1 MRMKNKQFIYPQ
13 RSDKVCIFL
22 FISLFF
28 FFSSAQA
35 DDDRRKELTTSVDDI
50 LSRNTNDRKKE
61 INGSVHDESGEP
73 IIGANIIELNAADN
87 NGTITDVEGKFELTV
102 GETSVIRISY
112 IGYLAQDIHTVGKTI
127 FNIVLQEDTR
137 TLDELVVTGYG
148 GTQLRSKSTN
158 SISKVDAKTFAKGVY
173 SNPAQALS
181 GAIPGVRVLQT
192 SGNPTATPNIV
203 LRGGTNFDGSG
214 APLIIVDGVVRPSL
228 SDINPN
234 DIESME
240 VMKDAGATA
249 IYGARANNGVV
260 LITTKTGK
268 SGTSSIDLNIRY
280 GLNYFNN
287 PYDFVNARDYLY
299 WQRTAYKTA
308 SQYFQRSTGE
318 WVGVTTMNSLKN
330 AVAYGTG
337 NSYWKR
343 DSNGNPIIGTPA
355 NGLVDNYAVWSP
367 MIYSEDL
374 SFLLNQGWETMIDP
388 VYGDKIIFKN
398 WDMVKANINSPAQ
411 SQDYNL
417 GFSGGNDKGHYYAN
431 IGYNRSEGLP
441 LDNIYNR
448 FTFTLNAD
456 YKIRTWLTSYSNIS
470 FQDARWRGL
479 PPTQTSESNYFS
491 RMLSA
496 PPTMQ
501 GYNSEGELLLG
512 QNSGDGNQAVNIN
525 QFIRRNNTNKFSYNQ
540 SFKID
545 FSKNLFFK
553 TSANWLYS
561 EGHYESFNKDYLQ
574 STNNMN
580 RTRNSS
586 ASFDRQ
592 LSILG
597 NAILNYS
604 NQIRLHSIE
613 GMLGS
618 EYYDD
623 YSLGLS
629 ASGSGAPTD
638 DFIDLAYTSSEQDKR
653 SIDSYHIRQR
663 ILSFFG
669 RMNYDYNTKYLLSAV
684 FRYDGYSKLMGNNKW
699 GFFPG
704 VSAGWVFHKESFI
717 EDLSDLIAL
726 SFGKLRT
733 SYGVNGNV
741 SGIDAYTLQGSYT
754 TPKYDGS
761 TGYLLGVIPNPYLQW
776 ERSNTFEVGADLSF
790 LSNKITTY
798 WTYYNRLTS
807 DKFSAI
813 PLPTS
818 SGISSI
824 TTNNGAIRNYGFE
837 GQVDYRVIDT
847 QDLKWIFS
855 INAAYNK
862 NIVEKLPENGLPRNR
877 QGGQEVY
884 TGNGNE
890 TIWVGGYQE
899 GLEPG
904 VIYAYKAEG
913 IYKSYDE
920 IPGNLTDISV
930 GYWGG
935 NSIPLYGPDKWAEL
949 SDADK
954 VKANGLA
961 AALPIQPGDV
971 KWKDVNGDGI
981 IDRFDQVKIGN
992 TTPRIVGGI
1001 NSYITYKNFTFSA
1014 RMDFGLG
1021 FYIIDYRTPWV
1032 LGNMQGTFSTIE
1044 EVKDTW
1050 TPDNLNATYPTYTWA
1065 DQLNKRNYDRASSMF
1080 AYRGDYLGFRELS
1093 LTYSLPKLL
1102 IERMKLTRL
1111 DLSITGQNLGYWTQ
1125 GNNIYSPEANSSNSG
1140 GYPLPRT
1147 IIFGLNLSF

>member
-1 MRMKNKQFIYPQ
+1 MKNKILFFL
-13 RSDKVCIFL
+13 SKWDKRYILL
-22 FISLFF
+22 FISLFL
-28 FFSSAQA
+28 FSFYNSVYAV
-35 DDDRRKELTTSVDDI
+35 DYKGENDVVNDSRKEITGYI
-50 LSRNTNDRKKE
+50 Y
-61 INGSVHDESGEP
+61 DENGEP
-73 IIGANIIELNAADN
+73 IIGANIVEKDVEIV
-87 NGTITDVEGKFELTV
+87 NGTITDSEGKFRLIVNENAT
-102 GETSVIRISY
+102 IRISY
-112 IGYLAQDIHTVGKTI
+112 IGYLPQEVNTAGRLSFKIILKEDSE
-127 FNIVLQEDTR
+127 VLE
-137 TLDELVVTGYG
+137 EVVVTGYG
-148 GTQLRSKSTN
+148 GSQLRSKSTN
-158 SISKVDAKTFAKGVY
+158 SISKVDTKTFAKGVY

-181 GAIPGVRVLQT
+181 GAIPGVRVSQT
-192 SGNPTATPNIV
+192 SGNPTATPKII

-214 APLIIVDGVVRPSL
+214 DPLIIVDGVVRSSL

-280 GLNYFNN
+280 GLNYLNI

-299 WQRTAYKTA
+299 WQRNAYKTA
-308 SQYFQRSTGE
+308 SQYFQSSSGD

-343 DSNGNPIIGTPA
+343 DANGNPIIGTPA

-367 MIYSEDL
+367 MLYSEDL
-374 SFLLNQGWETMIDP
+374 AFLLDQGWETMIDP
-388 VYGDKIIFKN
+388 VYGDKIIFRN
-398 WDMVKANINSPAQ
+398 WDMVKANINSPSQ

-417 GFSGGNDKGHYYAN
+417 GLSGGNDKGHYYAN
-431 IGYNRSEGLP
+431 IGYNKSEGMA
-441 LDNIYNR
+441 LDNVYNR

-456 YKIRTWLTSYSNIS
+456 YKIRSWLTSYSNLS

-479 PPTQTSESNYFS
+479 PPTQTSESDYFS

-501 GYNSEGELLLG
+501 GYNAAGELLLG
-512 QNSGDGNQAVNIN
+512 QSAGDGNQAVNIN
-525 QFIRRNNTNKFSYNQ
+525 KFIRKNNTDKFSYNQ

-545 FSKNLFFK
+545 FSKKLFLK
-553 TSANWLYS
+553 TSVSWLYS
-561 EGHYESFNKDYLQ
+561 EGYYESFNRDYLQ
-574 STNNMN
+574 STNNIN
-580 RTRNSS
+580 RTRASS
-586 ASFDRQ
+586 ANLDRD

-597 NAILNYS
+597 NAVLNYK
-604 NQIRLHSIE
+604 NQINLHSIE
-613 GMLGS
+613 GMLGA
-618 EYYDD
+618 EYYDE
-623 YSLGLS
+623 YSKGFS

-638 DFIDLAYTSSEQDKR
+638 DFMDLAYTSSEEGKR
-653 SIDSYHIRQR
+653 SIDSYHTRQR
-663 ILSFFG
+663 ILSSFG
-669 RMNYDYNTKYLLSAV
+669 RINYDYNARYLLSLV
-684 FRYDGYSKLMGNNKW
+684 FRYDGYSKLMGDNQW
-699 GFFPG
+699 GLFPG
-704 VSAGWVFHKESFI
+704 ISGGWVFYNEPFM
-717 EDLSDLIAL
+717 EDLSNSMAL
-726 SFGKLRT
+726 SFGKLRM

-741 SGIDAYTLQGSYT
+741 SGIGAYTLQGSYS

-761 TGYLLGVIPNPYLQW
+761 MGYLLNAIPNPYLKW
-776 ERSNTFEVGADLSF
+776 ERSNTFELGMDLSF
-790 LSNKITTY
+790 LSNRITTY
-798 WTYYNRLTS
+798 WTYYNRLTA

-818 SGISSI
+818 SGLSSI

-837 GQVDYRVIDT
+837 GQIDYRIIDT
-847 QDLKWIFS
+847 KDLKWNLS
-855 INAAYNK
+855 MNMAYNK

-899 GLEPG
+899 GMEPG

-920 IPGNLTDISV
+920 IPGNLVDKSV

-935 NSIPLYGPDKWAEL
+935 NSIPLYGPDKWTQL
-949 SDADK
+949 TDADK
-954 VKANGLA
+954 IKANGLA

-971 KWKDVNGDGI
+971 KWKDVNGDGV

-992 TTPRIVGGI
+992 TMPRLLGGI
-1001 NSYITYKNFTFSA
+1001 NSYFIYKNLTFSA

-1021 FYIIDYRTPWV
+1021 FYIIDYRMPWI

-1044 EVKDTW
+1044 EVKKTW
-1050 TPDNLNATYPTYTWA
+1050 TPENPNAKYPTYTWA
-1065 DQLNKRNYDRASSMF
+1065 DQLNKRNYDRPSSLF
-1080 AYRGDYLGFRELS
+1080 AYKGDYLGFRELS
-1093 LTYSLPKLL
+1093 LTYSFPQLL

-1111 DLSITGQNLGYWTQ
+1111 DLSVTGQNLGYWTK
-1125 GNNIYSPEANSSNSG
+1125 GKNMYSPEANANDRG

-1147 IIFGLNLSF
+1147 VIFGLNLSF